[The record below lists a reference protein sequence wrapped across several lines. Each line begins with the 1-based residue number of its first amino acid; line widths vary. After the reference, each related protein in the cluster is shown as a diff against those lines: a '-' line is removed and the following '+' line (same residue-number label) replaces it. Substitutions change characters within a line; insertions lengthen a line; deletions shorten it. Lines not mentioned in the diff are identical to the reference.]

1 MSRLKSNQVRYTF
14 AKTKVKDAFWHAN
27 GDGVKVAMWLFDRC
41 AKLHFYTE
49 GEDGRHIECAE
60 PIISTPPRAHSKV
73 SDDMLESAG
82 FGWGSCEV
90 PFEVLEKAFL
100 NESKLAVTAD
110 IERSR
115 GGKCWDFNEVTFT
128 TWRNEEVS
136 K

>member
-14 AKTKVKDAFWHAN
+14 ARTKAAYAFSWAN
-27 GDGVKVAMWLFDRC
+27 RDGVKVALWLTKRA
-41 AKLHFYTE
+41 AKLYFYTE
-49 GEDGRHIECAE
+49 GENGRHIECAE